1 MKTLLVHR
9 QARFEYEPL
18 ESFLAGII
26 LSGGEV
32 KMLRL
37 KHGSLSGSHVRV
49 IGDEVW
55 LLNAQIPPYPYA
67 RIENYDPKQTRK
79 LLLGKHE
86 ILKLKEAQ
94 QEKGKAII
102 PLEVVLAGKYIK
114 VKIAIARGKSQADRR
129 AAIRKRDLERETARE
144 LQRV

>member
-1 MKTLLVHR
+1 
-9 QARFEYEPL
+9 
-18 ESFLAGII
+18 
-26 LSGGEV
+26 
-32 KMLRL
+32 MLRL